1 MTKTLKYIGL
11 FTGILLLNQGC
22 VTVEAYQKIY
32 LNDEDMKLVSR
43 KVEMFETN
51 FQSYREGASG
61 ANGGKTGGGCG
72 CN

>member
-1 MTKTLKYIGL
+1 MNKFAKLL
-11 FTGILLLNQGC
+11 FALFLLTVMQNC

-32 LNDEDMKLVSR
+32 LNDRDMALQDPGVQS
-43 KVEMFETN
+43 FESN

-61 ANGGKTGGGCG
+61 ANGGETGGGCG